1 MAQIK
6 RWISS
11 RGCSWGNQIRK
22 EEVKLSLIAN
32 DMISV
37 QKILRDH
44 KNKKRKKK
52 IKADEFGKVAGYNI
66 NI

>member
-22 EEVKLSLIAN
+22 EEVKPSLVAN

-37 QKILRDH
+37 QKILSDH
-44 KNKKRKKK
+44 KNKKRKK
-52 IKADEFGKVAGYNI
+52 IKADEFGKVAGYKI